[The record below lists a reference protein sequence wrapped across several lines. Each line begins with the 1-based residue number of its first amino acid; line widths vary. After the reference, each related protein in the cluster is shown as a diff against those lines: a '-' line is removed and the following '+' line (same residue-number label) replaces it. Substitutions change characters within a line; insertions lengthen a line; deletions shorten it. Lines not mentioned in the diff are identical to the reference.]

1 MNDDIDHE
9 INLSD
14 FVSNEQS
21 NNNDKNNN
29 NDNSSSNSSM
39 RSQTEIDQINGICEL
54 FTMFFADKSNL
65 ICVHIFWSRR
75 QFTQKLEEPL
85 FTVP

>member
-21 NNNDKNNN
+21 NNNNNN

-39 RSQTEIDQINGICEL
+39 RSQTEIDQINGICE
-54 FTMFFADKSNL
+54 
-65 ICVHIFWSRR
+65 
-75 QFTQKLEEPL
+75 
-85 FTVP
+85 